1 VFKSKHCGIKNTSLL
16 SEKLAV
22 GNLSPSPQHWAD
34 SAQKTAT
41 ILVDMTEYLAVWI
54 PKKMTWG
61 DLCAVA
67 SAAADLLDW
76 LADRNAWVEQKK
88 TRSKNRSKKNLSK
101 RGVIRNALE
110 KIDQFFKKS
119 KWRAKQCRDL
129 HFLLNNNN
137 NFNNNK
143 KGALHIR
150 YFFFTRSWCCKFIFC
165 KFRQK

>member
-1 VFKSKHCGIKNTSLL
+1 MNKNRLLFIKTLHLIVFSFFVFRLSKGKNMKETSFENQTKRGYKKECQLKLGTHLNSFTTLL
-16 SEKLAV
+16 FCLWKRGGLTLFNLRFFRFFYSEESAV

-34 SAQKTAT
+34 SAQKTAA

-88 TRSKNRSKKNLSK
+88 TDRKK
-101 RGVIRNALE
+101 
-110 KIDQFFKKS
+110 KICQ
-119 KWRAKQCRDL
+119 
-129 HFLLNNNN
+129 
-137 NFNNNK
+137 NK
-143 KGALHIR
+143 A
-150 YFFFTRSWCCKFIFC
+150 
-165 KFRQK
+165 

>member
-16 SEKLAV
+16 SEESAV

-34 SAQKTAT
+34 SAQKTAA

-88 TRSKNRSKKNLSK
+88 NRSKKKSVK
-101 RGVIRNALE
+101 TRRNKKLTLCN
-110 KIDQFFKKS
+110 KNRSVFKKS

-137 NFNNNK
+137 FNNNK
-143 KGALHIR
+143 KRCSSYSIL
-150 YFFFTRSWCCKFIFC
+150 FFTRSWCCKFIFC
-165 KFRQK
+165 KFRQ

>member
-1 VFKSKHCGIKNTSLL
+1 MFNLRFFPL
-16 SEKLAV
+16 FYSEKLAV

-76 LADRNAWVEQKK
+76 LADRNAWVEQNKK
-88 TRSKNRSKKNLSK
+88 QDRNKQTNKQ
-101 RGVIRNALE
+101 GVIRNALY
-110 KIDQFFKKS
+110 QKS
-119 KWRAKQCRDL
+119 IS
-129 HFLLNNNN
+129 FL
-137 NFNNNK
+137 K
-143 KGALHIR
+143 SRSGERSSAEI
-150 YFFFTRSWCCKFIFC
+150 FTSY
-165 KFRQK
+165 

>member
-1 VFKSKHCGIKNTSLL
+1 MKETSFENQTKRGYKNNANLNSFQPYCFACEKRGGLTLFNL
-16 SEKLAV
+16 RFFRFFYSEESAV

-34 SAQKTAT
+34 SAQKTAA

-88 TRSKNRSKKNLSK
+88 QIEKKKSVKTRRNKKLTLCNKNRS
-101 RGVIRNALE
+101 V
-110 KIDQFFKKS
+110 F
-119 KWRAKQCRDL
+119 
-129 HFLLNNNN
+129 
-137 NFNNNK
+137 
-143 KGALHIR
+143 
-150 YFFFTRSWCCKFIFC
+150 
-165 KFRQK
+165 

>member
-1 VFKSKHCGIKNTSLL
+1 
-16 SEKLAV
+16 
-22 GNLSPSPQHWAD
+22 
-34 SAQKTAT
+34 
-41 ILVDMTEYLAVWI
+41 MTEYLAVWI

-88 TRSKNRSKKNLSK
+88 NKIEKKSVKTRRNKK
-101 RGVIRNALE
+101 RFVP

-137 NFNNNK
+137 FNNK
-143 KGALHIR
+143 
-150 YFFFTRSWCCKFIFC
+150 
-165 KFRQK
+165 